1 MLSNAVAPEPLVY
14 HSGTKCAILGHFR
27 APPPFWPFWAILGH
41 FGHFWPFLALFGPPG
56 PPGAHFRARIP
67 PPIPENIPAHIVD
80 EKKNL
85 RAHPRRKIFPPHT
98 PRTMSAEH
106 FPAAHSGMGGGIRA
120 RKWAPGGPGGP
131 KRAKKGQKCP
141 KWPKMA
147 QNGQKGG
154 GARKWPK
161 MAHFVP
167 EWYTSGSGATAF
179 DSTGWQKS
187 PEYALIRIA
196 AGPLFPPGTKVAD
209 LPKWQ
214 KSPILAPPESRRFR
228 PGWQKSP
235 ISPPSESGASSVARS
250 LLEKLS
256 ARLSPSSQSL
266 HGRLLTDSRG
276 GRARVAHVTCATVT
290 HAHAPHSLKTPV
302 RVYDCAHPHTPHTSH
317 PHTPHTLPTHTPTD
331 TETQRH
337 HSVTRASTEG
347 ADCAS

>member
-1 MLSNAVAPEPLVY
+1 MFGG
-14 HSGTKCAILGHFR
+14 HCAR
-27 APPPFWPFWAILGH
+27 S
-41 FGHFWPFLALFGPPG
+41 
-56 PPGAHFRARIP
+56 
-67 PPIPENIPAHIVD
+67 V
-80 EKKNL
+80 
-85 RAHPRRKIFPPHT
+85 RRDFFSC
-98 PRTMSAEH
+98 RRCCAEV
-106 FPAAHSGMGGGIRA
+106 FFSSPMCAGMFSGMCGGIRV

-302 RVYDCAHPHTPHTSH
+302 RVHDSGTRTHPTRATRTH
-317 PHTPHTLPTHTPTD
+317 PTHSRTRHP
-331 TETQRH
+331 TQRH
-337 HSVTRASTEG
+337 NVTTLSHGRHRRGIAHIKVLL
-347 ADCAS
+347 CV

>member
-1 MLSNAVAPEPLVY
+1 MRAELCRGCSSTL
-14 HSGTKCAILGHFR
+14 CAGVR
-27 APPPFWPFWAILGH
+27 
-41 FGHFWPFLALFGPPG
+41 
-56 PPGAHFRARIP
+56 R
-67 PPIPENIPAHIVD
+67 ENIFFGDVRGVFFLSPMCAGM
-80 EKKNL
+80 
-85 RAHPRRKIFPPHT
+85 F
-98 PRTMSAEH
+98 
-106 FPAAHSGMGGGIRA
+106 SGMGGGIRA

-147 QNGQKGG
+147 KNGQKGG
-154 GARKWPK
+154 GAQKGPK

-266 HGRLLTDSRG
+266 HGSLLTDSRG

-302 RVYDCAHPHTPHTSH
+302 RVYDCVHPAHTPHE
-317 PHTPHTLPTHTPTD
+317 PPAHTPRTPARATRHRDTTSPLCHTGD
-331 TETQRH
+331 
-337 HSVTRASTEG
+337 TEG
-347 ADCAS
+347 ALRT

>member
-1 MLSNAVAPEPLVY
+1 MSRRICVRGICAQMCGGEFARNLCPDFGRRNVRGEFVQICAGRICAPSCVGDVRRHCARVCGGKYFLVDDARGDFFLSPM
-14 HSGTKCAILGHFR
+14 CAGMF
-27 APPPFWPFWAILGH
+27 
-41 FGHFWPFLALFGPPG
+41 
-56 PPGAHFRARIP
+56 
-67 PPIPENIPAHIVD
+67 
-80 EKKNL
+80 
-85 RAHPRRKIFPPHT
+85 
-98 PRTMSAEH
+98 
-106 FPAAHSGMGGGIRA
+106 SGMGGGIRV

-302 RVYDCAHPHTPHTSH
+302 RVHDLTPAHTPHEPPTHTPHTPNPH
-317 PHTPHTLPTHTPTD
+317 PDRP
-331 TETQRH
+331 QRH
-337 HSVTRASTEG
+337 NGTTL
-347 ADCAS
+347 

>member
-1 MLSNAVAPEPLVY
+1 MFSD
-14 HSGTKCAILGHFR
+14 
-27 APPPFWPFWAILGH
+27 
-41 FGHFWPFLALFGPPG
+41 
-56 PPGAHFRARIP
+56 
-67 PPIPENIPAHIVD
+67 IV
-80 EKKNL
+80 
-85 RAHPRRKIFPPHT
+85 RGVCGGKIF
-98 PRTMSAEH
+98 S
-106 FPAAHSGMGGGIRA
+106 SGMCAEIFLIADVRGDVFGDVRGNSGPKRGAGGAG
-120 RKWAPGGPGGP
+120 GGP

-235 ISPPSESGASSVARS
+235 IFSPVGIWGVECRAFSPRETFCAALS
-250 LLEKLS
+250 LLAKS
-256 ARLSPSSQSL
+256 ARQ
-266 HGRLLTDSRG
+266 
-276 GRARVAHVTCATVT
+276 
-290 HAHAPHSLKTPV
+290 TP
-302 RVYDCAHPHTPHTSH
+302 D
-317 PHTPHTLPTHTPTD
+317 
-331 TETQRH
+331 
-337 HSVTRASTEG
+337 
-347 ADCAS
+347 

>member
-1 MLSNAVAPEPLVY
+1 MRGICVR
-14 HSGTKCAILGHFR
+14 ILG
-27 APPPFWPFWAILGH
+27 AEMCGGILCRFVRGS
-41 FGHFWPFLALFGPPG
+41 F
-56 PPGAHFRARIP
+56 ARR
-67 PPIPENIPAHIVD
+67 VV
-80 EKKNL
+80 
-85 RAHPRRKIFPPHT
+85 
-98 PRTMSAEH
+98 
-106 FPAAHSGMGGGIRA
+106 SGMFVDIVRGCAAGNIFFGDVRGVFFLSPMCAGMFSGMFGGIRA

-131 KRAKKGQKCP
+131 KMAKKGQKCP

-147 QNGQKGG
+147 KNGQKGG
-154 GARKWPK
+154 GAQKGPK

-302 RVYDCAHPHTPHTSH
+302 RVYDCTHPAHTPHEPPTHTPHTPHA
-317 PHTPHTLPTHTPTD
+317 LPRQTR

-337 HSVTRASTEG
+337 TLSHGRHRRGIAHIKVLL
-347 ADCAS
+347 CV

>member
-1 MLSNAVAPEPLVY
+1 MYTQKKNCAEFF
-14 HSGTKCAILGHFR
+14 SGDVCAEFASGEFVHKCARENLRGICVRILGAEMCGGILCRFARGSFARSVRRENVRRTFVRECGGIFFFSGCARSFFSCRRCARGCFR
-27 APPPFWPFWAILGH
+27 GWAGE
-41 FGHFWPFLALFGPPG
+41 FGP
-56 PPGAHFRARIP
+56 
-67 PPIPENIPAHIVD
+67 ENG
-80 EKKNL
+80 
-85 RAHPRRKIFPPHT
+85 RR
-98 PRTMSAEH
+98 
-106 FPAAHSGMGGGIRA
+106 GGR
-120 RKWAPGGPGGP
+120 GGQKGP
-131 KRAKKGQKCP
+131 KRAKNAQNGP

-147 QNGQKGG
+147 KKGG
-154 GARKWPK
+154 GAQKGPK

-317 PHTPHTLPTHTPTD
+317 PHTPHTHPTHSRTRHP
-331 TETQRH
+331 TQRH
-337 HSVTRASTEG
+337 NVTTLSHGRHRRGIAHIKVLL
-347 ADCAS
+347 CV

>member
-1 MLSNAVAPEPLVY
+1 MRQFF
-14 HSGTKCAILGHFR
+14 SGDVCAEFASGEFVHKCARENLRGICVRILGAEMCGGILCRFVRGRICAPSCVGDVRRHCARVCGGKIFSSGMCAGFFFCRRCARGCFR
-27 APPPFWPFWAILGH
+27 GWAGE
-41 FGHFWPFLALFGPPG
+41 FGP
-56 PPGAHFRARIP
+56 
-67 PPIPENIPAHIVD
+67 ENG
-80 EKKNL
+80 
-85 RAHPRRKIFPPHT
+85 RR
-98 PRTMSAEH
+98 
-106 FPAAHSGMGGGIRA
+106 
-120 RKWAPGGPGGP
+120 GGPGGP

-147 QNGQKGG
+147 KNGQKGG
-154 GARKWPK
+154 GAQKGPK

-266 HGRLLTDSRG
+266 HGSLLTDSRG

-302 RVYDCAHPHTPHTSH
+302 RVYDCVHPAHTPHE
-317 PHTPHTLPTHTPTD
+317 PPAHTPRTPARATRHRDTTSPLCHTGD
-331 TETQRH
+331 
-337 HSVTRASTEG
+337 TEG
-347 ADCAS
+347 ALRT

>member
-1 MLSNAVAPEPLVY
+1 MCIQFFVRRTSAQ
-14 HSGTKCAILGHFR
+14 
-27 APPPFWPFWAILGH
+27 
-41 FGHFWPFLALFGPPG
+41 
-56 PPGAHFRARIP
+56 
-67 PPIPENIPAHIVD
+67 
-80 EKKNL
+80 NL
-85 RAHPRRKIFPPHT
+85 RPGVLRGNVRGRFVRGFCAPNLCAEFGRRICVHICAGRICAECAAGKC
-98 PRTMSAEH
+98 SADICAEC
-106 FPAAHSGMGGGIRA
+106 AAGNFFSCRRCCAEFFSHRRCARGCFRGWAGEFGSENGRRGGR
-120 RKWAPGGPGGP
+120 GGQKGP
-131 KRAKKGQKCP
+131 KRAKNAQNGP

-147 QNGQKGG
+147 KKGG
-154 GARKWPK
+154 GAQKGPK

-302 RVYDCAHPHTPHTSH
+302 RVHDSQTPAHTPHE
-317 PHTPHTLPTHTPTD
+317 PPAHTPRTPARTPRHRDTTSPLCHTGD
-331 TETQRH
+331 
-337 HSVTRASTEG
+337 TEG
-347 ADCAS
+347 ALRT

>member
-1 MLSNAVAPEPLVY
+1 MCGENLCRFVRGE
-14 HSGTKCAILGHFR
+14 F
-27 APPPFWPFWAILGH
+27 
-41 FGHFWPFLALFGPPG
+41 
-56 PPGAHFRARIP
+56 ARR
-67 PPIPENIPAHIVD
+67 VV
-80 EKKNL
+80 
-85 RAHPRRKIFPPHT
+85 
-98 PRTMSAEH
+98 
-106 FPAAHSGMGGGIRA
+106 SGMFVDIVRGCAAGNIFLSTMRAGIFFSRRCARGCFRGWAGEFGSENGRRGGR
-120 RKWAPGGPGGP
+120 GGQKGP
-131 KRAKKGQKCP
+131 KRAKNAQNGP

-147 QNGQKGG
+147 KKGG

-302 RVYDCAHPHTPHTSH
+302 RVHDLTPAHTPHEPPTHTPHTPNPH
-317 PHTPHTLPTHTPTD
+317 PDRP
-331 TETQRH
+331 QRH
-337 HSVTRASTEG
+337 NGTTL
-347 ADCAS
+347 

>member
-1 MLSNAVAPEPLVY
+1 MRPGVLRGNVRGRICADFVRRICAQNLGAEFVCTFVRGEFARSVRRENVRRTFARSVRRENVFLGMLAEIFS
-14 HSGTKCAILGHFR
+14 HRRCARGCFR
-27 APPPFWPFWAILGH
+27 GWAGE
-41 FGHFWPFLALFGPPG
+41 FGP
-56 PPGAHFRARIP
+56 
-67 PPIPENIPAHIVD
+67 ENG
-80 EKKNL
+80 
-85 RAHPRRKIFPPHT
+85 RR
-98 PRTMSAEH
+98 
-106 FPAAHSGMGGGIRA
+106 GGR
-120 RKWAPGGPGGP
+120 GGQKGP
-131 KRAKKGQKCP
+131 KRAKNAQNGP

-147 QNGQKGG
+147 KKGG
-154 GARKWPK
+154 GAQKGPK

-302 RVYDCAHPHTPHTSH
+302 RVHDSQTPAHTPHE
-317 PHTPHTLPTHTPTD
+317 PPAHTPRTPARTPRHRDTTSPLCHTGD
-331 TETQRH
+331 
-337 HSVTRASTEG
+337 TEG
-347 ADCAS
+347 ALRT

>member
-1 MLSNAVAPEPLVY
+1 MSNFSPETFAQNLRPGNLCTNVRGRICAEFV
-14 HSGTKCAILGHFR
+14 SGFWAQKCAGEFCADLCG
-27 APPPFWPFWAILGH
+27 
-41 FGHFWPFLALFGPPG
+41 
-56 PPGAHFRARIP
+56 
-67 PPIPENIPAHIVD
+67 E
-80 EKKNL
+80 NL
-85 RAHPRRKIFPPHT
+85 RGVCGGKMFGGHLCGSAAEIFFFGDV
-98 PRTMSAEH
+98 RGV
-106 FPAAHSGMGGGIRA
+106 FFLVDDVRGDVFGDGRGNSGPKMGAG
-120 RKWAPGGPGGP
+120 GGPGGP

-214 KSPILAPPESRRFR
+214 KSPILAPPRKS
-228 PGWQKSP
+228 PICLKWQKSP

-256 ARLSPSSQSL
+256 ARLSPSSLSL
-266 HGRLLTDSRG
+266 H
-276 GRARVAHVTCATVT
+276 
-290 HAHAPHSLKTPV
+290 PQTP
-302 RVYDCAHPHTPHTSH
+302 D
-317 PHTPHTLPTHTPTD
+317 
-331 TETQRH
+331 
-337 HSVTRASTEG
+337 
-347 ADCAS
+347 

>member
-1 MLSNAVAPEPLVY
+1 MFGDIVRGVCGGNFFF
-14 HSGTKCAILGHFR
+14 SGCAREFFFLIADVRGDV
-27 APPPFWPFWAILGH
+27 
-41 FGHFWPFLALFGPPG
+41 FGDGRG
-56 PPGAHFRARIP
+56 
-67 PPIPENIPAHIVD
+67 N
-80 EKKNL
+80 
-85 RAHPRRKIFPPHT
+85 
-98 PRTMSAEH
+98 S
-106 FPAAHSGMGGGIRA
+106 
-120 RKWAPGGPGGP
+120 GP
-131 KRAKKGQKCP
+131 KMGAGGAGGAKKGQKGP
-141 KWPKMA
+141 KMPKMA
-147 QNGQKGG
+147 QNGPKMAKKGG

-290 HAHAPHSLKTPV
+290 HAHAPHSLNNPRQGLTIS
-302 RVYDCAHPHTPHTSH
+302 AHYPAHTPHE
-317 PHTPHTLPTHTPTD
+317 PPAHTPRTPARAPRHRDTTSPLCHTGD
-331 TETQRH
+331 
-337 HSVTRASTEG
+337 TEG
-347 ADCAS
+347 ALRT

>member
-1 MLSNAVAPEPLVY
+1 MRRICVRGICAQMCGGEFARKLCRGFCAQKFAAPNL
-14 HSGTKCAILGHFR
+14 CADLCGGEFCAPSCVGDVRRHCVRECGGKYVSSRDAARRFFLCRRCARGCFR
-27 APPPFWPFWAILGH
+27 GCAGE
-41 FGHFWPFLALFGPPG
+41 FGP
-56 PPGAHFRARIP
+56 
-67 PPIPENIPAHIVD
+67 
-80 EKKNL
+80 KK
-85 RAHPRRKIFPPHT
+85 
-98 PRTMSAEH
+98 
-106 FPAAHSGMGGGIRA
+106 GGRGGRGGQ
-120 RKWAPGGPGGP
+120 KWP
-131 KRAKKGQKCP
+131 KKGQKCP

-147 QNGQKGG
+147 KNGQKGG
-154 GARKWPK
+154 GAQKGPK

-302 RVYDCAHPHTPHTSH
+302 RVYDCAHPAHTPHEPPAHTPHT
-317 PHTPHTLPTHTPTD
+317 PHALPRQTR

-337 HSVTRASTEG
+337 TLSHGRHRRGIAHIKVLL
-347 ADCAS
+347 CV

>member
-1 MLSNAVAPEPLVY
+1 MLNFSPETFAQNLRPGNLCTNVRGRICAEFVSGFWAP
-14 HSGTKCAILGHFR
+14 KCAGEFCADLRGGVLRGVCGGKMFGGHLCGSAAGFFSSR
-27 APPPFWPFWAILGH
+27 DARGVFFLVDDVRGDV
-41 FGHFWPFLALFGPPG
+41 FGDGRG
-56 PPGAHFRARIP
+56 
-67 PPIPENIPAHIVD
+67 N
-80 EKKNL
+80 
-85 RAHPRRKIFPPHT
+85 
-98 PRTMSAEH
+98 S
-106 FPAAHSGMGGGIRA
+106 
-120 RKWAPGGPGGP
+120 GP
-131 KRAKKGQKCP
+131 KMGAGGAGGAKKGQKGPKCP

-154 GARKWPK
+154 GAQKGPK

-317 PHTPHTLPTHTPTD
+317 PHTPHTHPTHSRTRHP
-331 TETQRH
+331 TQRH
-337 HSVTRASTEG
+337 NVTTLSHGRHRRGIAHIKVLL
-347 ADCAS
+347 CV

>member
-1 MLSNAVAPEPLVY
+1 MLVTNFNSPSYKFLASNFSPENVCAEFA
-14 HSGTKCAILGHFR
+14 SGEFVHKCARENLRGICVRILGAEMCGGILCRFVR
-27 APPPFWPFWAILGH
+27 GRICAPSCVGDVRRH
-41 FGHFWPFLALFGPPG
+41 C
-56 PPGAHFRARIP
+56 ARS
-67 PPIPENIPAHIVD
+67 V
-80 EKKNL
+80 
-85 RAHPRRKIFPPHT
+85 RREIF
-98 PRTMSAEH
+98 S
-106 FPAAHSGMGGGIRA
+106 SGMCAEIFSRRRCARGCFRGWAGEFGSENGRRGGR
-120 RKWAPGGPGGP
+120 GGQKGP
-131 KRAKKGQKCP
+131 KRAKNAQNGP

-147 QNGQKGG
+147 KKGG

-256 ARLSPSSQSL
+256 ARLSPSSLSL
-266 HGRLLTDSRG
+266 H
-276 GRARVAHVTCATVT
+276 
-290 HAHAPHSLKTPV
+290 PQTP
-302 RVYDCAHPHTPHTSH
+302 D
-317 PHTPHTLPTHTPTD
+317 
-331 TETQRH
+331 
-337 HSVTRASTEG
+337 
-347 ADCAS
+347 

>member
-1 MLSNAVAPEPLVY
+1 MRGFCAPNLCAEFGRRICVHICAGRICAECAAGKCSADICAGVRREIFSVGDVRGVFFLSPM
-14 HSGTKCAILGHFR
+14 CAGMF
-27 APPPFWPFWAILGH
+27 
-41 FGHFWPFLALFGPPG
+41 
-56 PPGAHFRARIP
+56 
-67 PPIPENIPAHIVD
+67 
-80 EKKNL
+80 
-85 RAHPRRKIFPPHT
+85 
-98 PRTMSAEH
+98 
-106 FPAAHSGMGGGIRA
+106 SGMGGGIRV

-131 KRAKKGQKCP
+131 KMAKKGQKCP

-147 QNGQKGG
+147 KNGQKGG
-154 GARKWPK
+154 GAQKGPK

-302 RVYDCAHPHTPHTSH
+302 RVYDCAHPAHTPHTSH
-317 PHTPHTLPTHTPTD
+317 PTPAHAPTHPA
-331 TETQRH
+331 QRH
-337 HSVTRASTEG
+337 NVTTLSHGRHRRGIAHIKVLL
-347 ADCAS
+347 CV

>member
-1 MLSNAVAPEPLVY
+1 MSEIFSRRVFLRRRLRRICVR
-14 HSGTKCAILGHFR
+14 GICAQMCAGEF
-27 APPPFWPFWAILGH
+27 
-41 FGHFWPFLALFGPPG
+41 
-56 PPGAHFRARIP
+56 ARNLCPDFVRRNVRGNFVQICAG
-67 PPIPENIPAHIVD
+67 E
-80 EKKNL
+80 NL
-85 RAHPRRKIFPPHT
+85 RAELCRGCSSTLCAGVRREIFSSGMRAGVFFLSP
-98 PRTMSAEH
+98 MCAGM
-106 FPAAHSGMGGGIRA
+106 FSGMGGGIRV

-302 RVYDCAHPHTPHTSH
+302 RVHDCAHPHTH
-317 PHTPHTLPTHTPTD
+317 PTRATRTHPTHSRTHPP
-331 TETQRH
+331 TQRH
-337 HSVTRASTEG
+337 NVTTLSHGRHRRGIAHIKVLL
-347 ADCAS
+347 CV

>member
-1 MLSNAVAPEPLVY
+1 MRAELCRGCSSTLCAGVRREIFS
-14 HSGTKCAILGHFR
+14 SGMCAGFFFCRRCARGCFR
-27 APPPFWPFWAILGH
+27 GCS
-41 FGHFWPFLALFGPPG
+41 GEFGP
-56 PPGAHFRARIP
+56 
-67 PPIPENIPAHIVD
+67 ENG
-80 EKKNL
+80 
-85 RAHPRRKIFPPHT
+85 RR
-98 PRTMSAEH
+98 
-106 FPAAHSGMGGGIRA
+106 
-120 RKWAPGGPGGP
+120 GGPGGP
-131 KRAKKGQKCP
+131 KMAKKGQKCP

-147 QNGQKGG
+147 KNGQKGG
-154 GARKWPK
+154 GAQKGPK

-302 RVYDCAHPHTPHTSH
+302 RVYDCAHPAHTPHEPPTHTPHT
-317 PHTPHTLPTHTPTD
+317 PHALPRQTR

-337 HSVTRASTEG
+337 TLSHGRHRRGIAHIKVLL
-347 ADCAS
+347 CV

>member
-1 MLSNAVAPEPLVY
+1 MHNFSPEQ
-14 HSGTKCAILGHFR
+14 SAQ
-27 APPPFWPFWAILGH
+27 
-41 FGHFWPFLALFGPPG
+41 
-56 PPGAHFRARIP
+56 
-67 PPIPENIPAHIVD
+67 
-80 EKKNL
+80 NL
-85 RAHPRRKIFPPHT
+85 RPGVLRGNVRGNLCADFVRRICAQNLGAEFVCT
-98 PRTMSAEH
+98 FVRGEFARSVRRENVRRTFARVCGGK
-106 FPAAHSGMGGGIRA
+106 FFLSGMCAGFFFSRRCARGCFRGWAGEFGSENGRRGGRGGQ
-120 RKWAPGGPGGP
+120 KWP
-131 KRAKKGQKCP
+131 KRAKNAQNGP

-147 QNGQKGG
+147 KKGG
-154 GARKWPK
+154 GAQKGPK

-302 RVYDCAHPHTPHTSH
+302 RVYDCAHPAHTPHTSH
-317 PHTPHTLPTHTPTD
+317 PTPAHAPTHPA
-331 TETQRH
+331 QRH
-337 HSVTRASTEG
+337 NVTTLSHGRHRRGIAHIKVLL
-347 ADCAS
+347 CV